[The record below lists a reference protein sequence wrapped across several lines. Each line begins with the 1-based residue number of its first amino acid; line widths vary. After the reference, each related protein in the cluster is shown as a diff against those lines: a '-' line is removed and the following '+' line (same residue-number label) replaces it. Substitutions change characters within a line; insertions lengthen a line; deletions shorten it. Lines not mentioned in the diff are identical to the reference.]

1 MCLYSIAALPSISD
15 LEITSTPPS
24 TFTVSWSE
32 YIIPGVTVK
41 YYYVCIRTDP
51 ASTDCDSEVVLDP
64 SVLSYTISDLS
75 SGVYYLTVYADT
87 VEYGRI
93 TESGTFTLTV
103 TGPPAAV
110 ENFAAVVISSSEI
123 YYTWDEYVLL
133 EGDLVGYVIC
143 LKKDLSQTGCDN
155 LGNLGPLDTSYSA
168 TGLDSCTVYYAS
180 IFAQTSFG
188 TSLESDIVSTSTQ
201 GGGESMCIN
210 IIWYLYRLCGSRTFP
225 LVNGCC
231 F

>member
-1 MCLYSIAALPSISD
+1 MCLYSIAALPSVSD

-32 YIIPGVTVK
+32 YIIPGVTVV

-51 ASTDCDSEVVLDP
+51 ASTDCDTEVVLDP

-110 ENFAAVVISSSEI
+110 ENLSAEVISSSEI
-123 YYTWDEYVLL
+123 YYTWDVYVLL
-133 EGDLVGYVIC
+133 GGDLLGYVIC

-155 LGNLGPLDTSYSA
+155 LGNLGPSDTSYSA
-168 TGLDSCTVYYAS
+168 TGLDSSTVYYAS
-180 IFAQTSFG
+180 IVAQTSVG
-188 TSLESDIVSTSTQ
+188 TSLKSDSVSAVTQ
-201 GGGESMCIN
+201 GGGLFTNLN
-210 IIWYLYRLCGSRTFP
+210 IFCYS
-225 LVNGCC
+225 
-231 F
+231 

>member
-32 YIIPGVTVK
+32 YIIPGVTVV

-75 SGVYYLTVYADT
+75 GVYFLCVSLQTI
-87 VEYGRI
+87 EYGLVTPTECI
-93 TESGTFTLTV
+93 TVMGPVDNLSCTV
-103 TGPPAAV
+103 L
-110 ENFAAVVISSSEI
+110 SSSEI
-123 YYTWDEYVLL
+123 YCSWDVYVLL
-133 EGDLVGYVIC
+133 EGELLGYDIC

-155 LGNLGPLDTSYSA
+155 LGILGPSDTSYTF
-168 TGLDSCTVYYAS
+168 TGLDSSTLYYAS
-180 IFAQTSFG
+180 IIAQTSVG
-188 TSLESDIVSTSTQ
+188 TSLESNSVSAVTQ
-201 GGGESMCIN
+201 GGGESIRIN
-210 IIWYLYRLCGSRTFP
+210 IIWYYISSTRL
-225 LVNGCC
+225 
-231 F
+231 